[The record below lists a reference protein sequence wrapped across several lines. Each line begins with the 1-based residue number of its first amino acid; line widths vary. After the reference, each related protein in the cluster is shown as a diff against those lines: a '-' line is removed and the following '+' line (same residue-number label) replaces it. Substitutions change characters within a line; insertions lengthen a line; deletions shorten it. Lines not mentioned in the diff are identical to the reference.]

1 MRAHA
6 CGRRVA
12 FSAFPA
18 SHNPTPTLPAHIT
31 PSSTRVPS
39 PRLPAPVPH
48 MSRPRRPRPTFPP
61 RPRAVQHPC
70 PTPSSTPAPH
80 HPAPLP
86 QAARAPTAPP
96 RRPSLAAHC
105 AHHASRRPRS
115 QRGRT
120 GLCLYGSSNVRQ
132 RRRPRGTHE
141 PYTKGTFRSRL
152 AGGSPPTFT
161 KPRARPS
168 RHARKETH
176 VRHEE
181 DLCRKR
187 PGRHSPHDP
196 ELRAGERPRRAA
208 AEDPARR
215 GHAGPPRLP
224 RRAAGIVPSG
234 HRQPRQ
240 QLDGA
245 SEKPV
250 DRRGRRR
257 APKGDRELPRER
269 QPAGPAPPGR
279 GGSQVRLQR
288 ALGHARRPDERLQ
301 PALHGLLG
309 GRVWRPAQPLR
320 SRTLDSI
327 VAQGKELGVFF
338 YICSAAASR
347 SCASATS
354 SVSARSTTTARSP
367 RSRTPRSS
375 TTPSPRTC
383 CA

>member
-1 MRAHA
+1 MRAQ
-6 CGRRVA
+6 GRLFRLSRVA
-12 FSAFPA
+12 QSDAHSIRTHIPSTHHA
-18 SHNPTPTLPAHIT
+18 IQHPRPLPT
-31 PSSTRVPS
+31 PSSTRTTHVA
-39 PRLPAPVPH
+39 PAP
-48 MSRPRRPRPTFPP
+48 S
-61 RPRAVQHPC
+61 AAYI
-70 PTPSSTPAPH
+70 PA
-80 HPAPLP
+80 
-86 QAARAPTAPP
+86 APP
-96 RRPSLAAHC
+96 RRPAPLPHTVQHPRPTSSG
-105 AHHASRRPRS
+105 ASATSRPRS
-115 QRGRT
+115 HRAPAPSVTRSPLRASRQPTSALPAWAHRPLPLRFVKR
-120 GLCLYGSSNVRQ
+120 SSTAKAPGN
-132 RRRPRGTHE
+132 HE

-257 APKGDRELPRER
+257 APEGDRELPRER

-309 GRVWRPAQPLR
+309 GRVWRPAQPLVR
-320 SRTLDSI
+320 GAGLHRRAGQGTGRVLLP
-327 VAQGKELGVFF
+327 VQRRRAARAQ
-338 YICSAAASR
+338 
-347 SCASATS
+347 
-354 SVSARSTTTARSP
+354 ARPRPSLREAR
-367 RSRTPRSS
+367 RLRVHRVHERHAHRRRA
-375 TTPSPRTC
+375 SPRTC